1 MSEPIR
7 CLAVRQP
14 WAWGLVSGVKD
25 IENRSWSTEYRG
37 PIAILASANKTLVS
51 LLTKSSGLPALGS
64 PFGAIVGVVDLI
76 DVVPLS
82 QELEANPWAWGPQCW
97 RVANARA
104 FPEPIPYKGKL
115 NLFALDEGVAA
126 RVRSAM
132 TTALQVERDAH
143 VEIWIN
149 AMLSMDSKEERL
161 QGLMEA
167 YLSLSDGAG
176 ALRLVNAL
184 LGGGE
189 TADLL
194 VDRARANAV
203 MGGNDAALVDVAAA
217 IAIDEGNARA
227 YFVRS
232 IIYDELSRAA
242 AEKAASLDPTY
253 AEGDPK
259 GQAEDD
265 DE

>member
-1 MSEPIR
+1 
-7 CLAVRQP
+7 
-14 WAWGLVSGVKD
+14 
-25 IENRSWSTEYRG
+25 
-37 PIAILASANKTLVS
+37 
-51 LLTKSSGLPALGS
+51 
-64 PFGAIVGVVDLI
+64 
-76 DVVPLS
+76 
-82 QELEANPWAWGPQCW
+82 
-97 RVANARA
+97 
-104 FPEPIPYKGKL
+104 
-115 NLFALDEGVAA
+115 
-126 RVRSAM
+126 
-132 TTALQVERDAH
+132 
-143 VEIWIN
+143 
-149 AMLSMDSKEERL
+149 
-161 QGLMEA
+161 MEA